1 LIAET
6 GENLK
11 AGRSMTKEKPCRE
24 PAMSPSPGN
33 SVLRIHERKP
43 CDPEGDATIIA
54 LKTPDLHGDL

>member
-1 LIAET
+1 LQRT
-6 GENLK
+6 GYV
-11 AGRSMTKEKPCRE
+11 T
-24 PAMSPSPGN
+24 GN